1 MWSDNNISEVS
12 CSLVSLILLENNLE
26 FTSENFEKILLA
38 TNVKIESFWYTCF
51 FTKFM
56 GEKIVTLNNSK
67 SDNEPIKSDKADVD
81 YEKIEKKETKIE
93 KIQESDEDMGFGLF
107 D

>member
-1 MWSDNNISEVS
+1 
-12 CSLVSLILLENNLE
+12 
-26 FTSENFEKILLA
+26 
-38 TNVKIESFWYTCF
+38 
-51 FTKFM
+51 M